1 MRADTFAKLL
11 LLQTLVD
18 AEVGRLLEHR
28 AASPDRFRE
37 GLIARVS
44 DLVDEI
50 DSLDAVAAARAY
62 DAIVDLL
69 AQMPEDDEGIVEAVV
84 TFQRA
89 IDQAIARGMD
99 ETELRLASTWA
110 IVVDELLEELL
121 EEYTAVHERVDTAAS
136 DGLDRSFALVRRIRD
151 AAGRMATAAGPDAAE
166 LLSAVDRVAY
176 GIRRRGLDPQALAP
190 LIRAAQR
197 QAARHRASPLTRI
210 GAFVIRQVLTRDR
223 RRRKGEGP
231 GGVERRR
238 RSKSASTETI
248 DEPT

>member
-1 MRADTFAKLL
+1 MKADTFAKLL

-28 AASPDRFRE
+28 AATPDRFRE
-37 GLIARVS
+37 GLVARVS

-69 AQMPEDDEGIVEAVV
+69 AQMPEDDEGIVEAVI

-89 IDQAIARGMD
+89 IDRAISRGMD
-99 ETELRLASTWA
+99 EAELRLASTWA
-110 IVVDELLEELL
+110 VVADELLEELL
-121 EEYTAVHERVDTAAS
+121 NEYTAVMGRMGAAPP
-136 DGLDRSFALVRRIRD
+136 DRLDRALALVGRIRE
-151 AAGRMATAAGPDAAE
+151 AAARVASAAGPDAAE

-176 GIRRRGLDPQALAP
+176 GIRRRGLDPVELAP
-190 LIRAAQR
+190 LVRAAQR

-238 RSKSASTETI
+238 RAAPASTESI
-248 DEPT
+248 DEPA